1 MKRKL
6 LFAALCAMSALGGL
20 RAQTDVTASFVGDVT
35 KYVVGAHT
43 HGNNTIEHRLD
54 QAAWPQGSAW
64 WNDQTLPSGW
74 HAFNE
79 NGGASESWTP
89 GIGSA
94 GVMMGRTMILPEGN
108 YTLSFK
114 AFGCT
119 ASNASNQTASSAGDV
134 VAFCTGQE
142 NVDITN
148 TTLGGNTFHD
158 VSFTF
163 DVTTANTVYSF
174 GIRKMT
180 DKSYSDWCQIK
191 DVQLLLNST
200 NITPVDNSVI
210 TNWTQTFSDEDNTVG
225 EFAANVASV
234 EGNKDGT
241 NYLAPFIQ
249 VWKASGNILSNQT
262 ISNTFTPT
270 QTGVYKMS
278 AWVRVYNEA
287 GGEVS
292 GAKIFIGD
300 TEADACTGN
309 AITNGRLGTY
319 TAMADGVAGTPITYG
334 FKIQDATMNWISWKN
349 VTFTYY
355 SEMPEAEK
363 TALLNQVPTGK
374 MNASV
379 ETTLNGYKTS
389 FENNASVAN
398 YNALSLYLPTATA
411 SVDAYSNIATAI
423 STYATKV
430 QSLDAAGQAA
440 YDATAIQTKYDNG
453 TYTTA
458 AEAEAELS
466 AAYVAAVKAQT
477 SVNSDM
483 TDAVAGAACETT
495 SDFANWTKTN
505 GGTGEKFQLN
515 TWSTE
520 NDASGLVK
528 PFIEN
533 WHAAGTSLGNAT
545 IRHNAITGL
554 HAGNYKL
561 TVFARTFNE
570 NNLTVYPKNVTFV
583 AIGDE
588 TWSVDMNSGTQA
600 TYNNVST
607 LCYGTYTA
615 YATLAN
621 DNGTIQ
627 FGFDIA
633 DATGNWLAFKNVTLT
648 LVSAEE
654 VEAAKL
660 TNAKANLTAALV
672 DAPAV
677 PTVNVGTGAFQYN
690 QTEVDALSSTKSSAQ
705 AMLEEGSTATAA
717 DVEDMI
723 ATVKAL
729 TEPSVNA
736 PAAGVQYRIKSTA
749 SESASWKN
757 KYYRLY
763 PNTAQAHGGYSIS
776 ADATDAFKYINW
788 TFTAAE
794 GGYTLSMTDADEVTR
809 YLCTNIKG
817 YDDGSAT
824 QLRTTTDATKAL
836 VVKVIAN
843 TGSEGRWYLQNTEDN
858 SYIGGQD
865 AGLFSNSQNY
875 DLAIEAAAEATVEV
889 KVDADKFATRIF
901 PFAPGTIDGITFYT
915 ATVNGEKVELEEVE
929 TPEANKP
936 YILKA
941 SKDVN
946 TSVSGWGT
954 ATADSYT
961 EGALTGVYTA
971 ATIAAGANNYV
982 LQTQSDVQAFYKVDA
997 AFTATAYRAYLTAE
1011 TAGGVKA
1018 LYFDFGGETA
1028 IKGVEAADM
1037 QNATI
1042 YNLAG
1047 QRVNKA
1053 QKGIYVVNGKKVA
1066 VK

>member
-35 KYVVGAHT
+35 KYVVGGHN
-43 HGNNTIEHRLD
+43 HGDNTVEHRLD

-119 ASNASNQTASSAGDV
+119 ASNATNQTASSAGDV

-163 DVTTANTVYSF
+163 DVTTANSVYSF

-180 DKSYSDWCQIK
+180 NESYSDWCQIK
-191 DVQLLLNST
+191 DVRLVLNSK
-200 NITPVDNSVI
+200 NITPVDNSV
-210 TNWTQTFSDEDNTVG
+210 TTGWTQTFSDENNKVG
-225 EFAANVASV
+225 DFAANVASV

-249 VWKASGNILSNQT
+249 VWKASGNILSDQT

-379 ETTLNGYKTS
+379 ETALNDYKTS
-389 FENNASVAN
+389 FESNASVAN

-466 AAYVAAVKAQT
+466 AAYVVAVKAQT
-477 SVNSDM
+477 TANSNM

-495 SDFANWTKTN
+495 SDFANWSIT
-505 GGTGEKFQLN
+505 GGNTFELN

-520 NDASGLVK
+520 NDASGLIK
-528 PFIEN
+528 PFIQDWRN
-533 WHAAGTSLGNAT
+533 GADQAPLTDAT
-545 IRHNAITGL
+545 IRHAAITGL
-554 HAGNYKL
+554 HAGNYKV

-570 NNLTVYPKNVTFV
+570 TSGTVYPKNVTFV
-583 AIGDE
+583 AIGDD

-600 TYNNVST
+600 VYNNKT

-621 DNGTIQ
+621 DNGTIL

-633 DATGNWLAFKNVTLT
+633 DATGNWLAFKNVSLT

-660 TNAKANLTAALV
+660 TNAKANLRAALL

-690 QTEVDALSSTKSSAQ
+690 QTEVNTLSSTISSAQ

-717 DVEDMI
+717 EVEAVI

-788 TFTAAE
+788 TFTAVE

-817 YDDGSAT
+817 YDEGSAT
-824 QLRTTTDATKAL
+824 QLRTTTEATKAL

-843 TGSEGRWYLQNTEDN
+843 TDSEGRWYLQNTEDN

-865 AGLFSNSQNY
+865 AGLYSNSQNY
-875 DLAIEAAAEATVEV
+875 DLAIEAAAETTVEV
-889 KVDADKFATRIF
+889 NVAADKFATRIF
-901 PFAPGTIDGITFYT
+901 PFAPGAIDGITFYT
-915 ATVNGEKVELEEVE
+915 ATVADNKVSLTEVAE
-929 TPEANKP
+929 PAANVP

-982 LQTQSDVQAFYKVDA
+982 LQTQNDVQAFYKVDA
-997 AFTATAYRAYLTAE
+997 DFTATAYRAYLTAE
-1011 TAGGVKA
+1011 AAGEVKA
-1018 LYFDFGGETA
+1018 LFFDFGGETA

-1037 QNATI
+1037 QNATM

-1053 QKGIYVVNGKKVA
+1053 QKGIYIVNGKKVL